1 MVDLE
6 VSMIMSDKEYFSH
19 LYEIAGNLNREF
31 SLPAAL
37 RVSLEKTVQLLNLE
51 TGWIWLVQA
60 DVKSVYLAAS
70 YNLPPALSNHP
81 ERLSGW
87 CFCIEKYL
95 SDNIYKARNISE
107 IACSRLKNIK
117 SGTLDLKFHATIPI
131 TTNGQKVGLI
141 NLVSKETQK
150 LNEQQLSLLNTISE
164 LIGIAI
170 HRTRVQ
176 EAYNVKPSFRET
188 AFDEVIERVFKNR
201 LNELITGL
209 QQVNSLL
216 EQKNISAANR
226 TIRELLQQAEELQEQ
241 LAVITGETEER
252 NMNKDTGTRFHYPT
266 SPLTPRELEVLM
278 LIRKGLSNRQIAAQL
293 FLAERT
299 IKFHVTSILAKL
311 LAANRTEAINNA
323 IQRGILSTST

>member
-1 MVDLE
+1 
-6 VSMIMSDKEYFSH
+6 MSDKEYFSH
-19 LYEIAGNLNREF
+19 LYEIASNLNREF

-37 RVSLEKTVQLLNLE
+37 RVSLKKTVQLLNLE

-95 SDNIYKARNISE
+95 SDNFPKAMNISE
-107 IACSRLKNIK
+107 ITCSRLKNIK
-117 SGTLDLKFHATIPI
+117 SGTRDLKFHATIPI

-141 NLVSKETQK
+141 NLVSRETQK

-170 HRTRVQ
+170 QRTRVQ
-176 EAYNVKPSFRET
+176 EAYNIKPSGRET
-188 AFDEVIERVFKNR
+188 AFDEVIERVLQTR
-201 LNELITGL
+201 INEIATNL
-209 QQVNSLL
+209 QEVNSLL
-216 EQKNISAANR
+216 EKENVPNAV
-226 TIRELLQQAEELQEQ
+226 ELVKRSLAHAEELKQQ
-241 LAVITGETEER
+241 LSLITGETEER
-252 NMNKDTGTRFHYPT
+252 KLDKNTGARFHYPT
-266 SPLTPRELEVLM
+266 SPLTNRELEVLT
-278 LIRKGLSNRQIAAQL
+278 LIRKGLSNKQIAEQL

-299 IKFHVTSILAKL
+299 IKFHITSILSKL
-311 LAANRTEAINNA
+311 LAGNRTQAINNA
-323 IQRGILSTST
+323 IQRGILSA

>member
-1 MVDLE
+1 
-6 VSMIMSDKEYFSH
+6 MSDKEYFSH
-19 LYEIAGNLNREF
+19 LYEIASNLNREF

-37 RVSLEKTVQLLNLE
+37 RVSLKKTVQLLNLE

-95 SDNIYKARNISE
+95 SDNIPKARNISE
-107 IACSRLKNIK
+107 ITCSRLKNIK
-117 SGTLDLKFHATIPI
+117 SGTRDLKFHATIPI
-131 TTNGQKVGLI
+131 TTNGQKAGLI

-170 HRTRVQ
+170 QRTRVQ
-176 EAYNVKPSFRET
+176 EAYNIKPSGRET
-188 AFDEVIERVFKNR
+188 AFDEVIERVLQTR
-201 LNELITGL
+201 INEIATNL
-209 QQVNSLL
+209 QKVNSLL
-216 EQKNISAANR
+216 KKENVPNAV
-226 TIRELLQQAEELQEQ
+226 ELVKRSLEHVEELKQQ
-241 LAVITGETEER
+241 LSLITGETEER
-252 NMNKDTGTRFHYPT
+252 KSDKNTGARFHYPT
-266 SPLTPRELEVLM
+266 SPLTNRELEVLT
-278 LIRKGLSNRQIAAQL
+278 LIRKGLSNKQIAEQL

-299 IKFHVTSILAKL
+299 IKFHITSILSKL
-311 LAANRTEAINNA
+311 LAGNRTQAINNA
-323 IQRGILSTST
+323 IQRGILSA

>member
-1 MVDLE
+1 
-6 VSMIMSDKEYFSH
+6 MSDKEYFSH
-19 LYEIAGNLNREF
+19 LYEIASNLNREF

-37 RVSLEKTVQLLNLE
+37 RVSLKKTVQLLNLE

-95 SDNIYKARNISE
+95 SDNIPKARNISE
-107 IACSRLKNIK
+107 ITCSRLKNIK
-117 SGTLDLKFHATIPI
+117 SGTRDLKFHATIPI
-131 TTNGQKVGLI
+131 TTNGQKAGLI

-170 HRTRVQ
+170 QRTRVQ
-176 EAYNVKPSFRET
+176 EAYNIKPSGRET
-188 AFDEVIERVFKNR
+188 AFDEVIERVLQTR
-201 LNELITGL
+201 INEIATNL
-209 QQVNSLL
+209 QEVNSLL
-216 EQKNISAANR
+216 KKENVPNAAALVKR
-226 TIRELLQQAEELQEQ
+226 SLEHAEELKQQ
-241 LAVITGETEER
+241 LSLITGETEER
-252 NMNKDTGTRFHYPT
+252 KSDKNTGARFHYPT
-266 SPLTPRELEVLM
+266 SPLTNRELEVLT
-278 LIRKGLSNRQIAAQL
+278 LIRKGLSNKQIAEQL

-299 IKFHVTSILAKL
+299 IKFHITSILSKL
-311 LAANRTEAINNA
+311 LAGNRTQAINNA
-323 IQRGILSTST
+323 IQRGILSA